1 MKTISSQTIQI
12 CYYNRLCNYTDTYAC
27 VKMPLLIIF
36 SKYHCVENDFLLTL
50 TVNSPVTA
58 SKPTWMVCSKS
69 DGREIS
75 GRSFLLLAEG
85 QI

>member
-1 MKTISSQTIQI
+1 MRHTHTHRTEHGFVVS
-12 CYYNRLCNYTDTYAC
+12 L
-27 VKMPLLIIF
+27 VHLIT
-36 SKYHCVENDFLLTL
+36 SHTL

-75 GRSFLLLAEG
+75 GRSFFL
-85 QI
+85 

>member
-1 MKTISSQTIQI
+1 MQPLEKQ
-12 CYYNRLCNYTDTYAC
+12 TDTH
-27 VKMPLLIIF
+27 K
-36 SKYHCVENDFLLTL
+36 L

-75 GRSFLLLAEG
+75 GRSFFLLAERQTERG
-85 QI
+85 RERHIERGRERHTQRKVERDR

>member
-1 MKTISSQTIQI
+1 MTCIEFFFYIDRVSIELKKI
-12 CYYNRLCNYTDTYAC
+12 
-27 VKMPLLIIF
+27 
-36 SKYHCVENDFLLTL
+36 FLLTL

-75 GRSFLLLAEG
+75 GRSFFLLAE
-85 QI
+85 